1 LSRNETFASVLRIR
15 QFFLFAIGQTIS
27 QLGDQLDHMA
37 LIGLIGTTHRGG
49 SGALALAQL
58 AVFFTLPVILFGPVV
73 GVLIDRWNKKKTL
86 IACDSTRAVLVVLI
100 PFAYA
105 WTRNLLSVYVLVFFV
120 FLLGLFF
127 NSAKMAIIP
136 DLVARRKLLSAN
148 SVNNFIGRFATVIGM
163 VFGGLIVGW
172 YLWQRIGWQGYA
184 VGFYLDGI
192 SYAVSV
198 LTLSFV
204 IGRTAVPREPR
215 YIGAK
220 LSQNMGETLQR
231 VERVFLALFQDLREV
246 YRLIRRDRRLFFVL
260 APSVLLAMIGGSV
273 YVLVIVIVQSQMNW
287 GTKGIGFLGGITAGG
302 MILGSLLIG
311 TFGTRWDKRQTIL
324 MGFALIGAV
333 MASFARSFTF
343 VLLAPLAF
351 IGGAILAP
359 VMISQD
365 TLLHEIVPQ
374 EARGRIFTT
383 REIIQG
389 ASFILTAV
397 VIAILVILLPLAGA
411 REPYRVALF
420 ALGALVFLI
429 AGIGVTI
436 LRRRIRR
443 SPQTSPIAEGSSN

>member
-1 LSRNETFASVLRIR
+1 MSRNDTFASVLRIR
-15 QFFLFAIGQTIS
+15 QFFLFSIGQTVS

-37 LIGLIGTTHRGG
+37 LIGLIGATHAGG
-49 SGALALAQL
+49 SSGPALAQL
-58 AVFFTLPVILFGPVV
+58 AIFITLPVILFGPVV

-86 IACDSTRAVLVVLI
+86 IVCDSTRAVLVVLI

-105 WTRNLLSVYVLVFFV
+105 LTRNMLSVYILVFFV

-204 IGRTAVPREPR
+204 IGRAVTHRESR

-220 LSQNMGETLQR
+220 LSQNMGETMQR
-231 VERVFLALFQDLREV
+231 VERVFLSLFQDLREV
-246 YRLIRRDRRLFFVL
+246 YRLIRRDRKLFYVL
-260 APSVLLAMIGGSV
+260 TSVLLLAVLGGSI
-273 YVLVIVIVQSQMNW
+273 YILVVVIVQSQMRW
-287 GTKGIGFLGGITAGG
+287 GTKGVGFLGGIVASG
-302 MILGSLLIG
+302 MIPGSFLIG
-311 TFGTRWDKRQTIL
+311 TFGSRWDKRQTIL
-324 MGFALIGAV
+324 LGFTLIGLIMIA
-333 MASFARSFTF
+333 FARSFTF
-343 VLLAPLAF
+343 ALLAPLAF

-365 TLLHEIVPQ
+365 TLLHEIVPA
-374 EARGRIFTT
+374 EARGRIFST
-383 REIIQG
+383 REQILNT
-389 ASFILTAV
+389 AFALTAV
-397 VIAILVILLPLAGA
+397 IVGIMVALLPHLGA
-411 REPYRVALF
+411 RNPYRVTLF
-420 ALGALVFLI
+420 ALGALIVLLSLI
-429 AGIGVTI
+429 GEILL
-436 LRRRIRR
+436 LRRGKAR
-443 SPQTSPIAEGSSN
+443 SSLVDVPRE